1 MAQQF
6 EHHVQVRVDDN
17 KSIYKMM
24 LWCGKHIAPNY
35 DLWLCNPNGWDSS
48 MDEVVFM
55 FADKQHACEFALIW
69 S

>member
-6 EHHVQVRVDDN
+6 EHHVHVRLDEN
-17 KSIYKMM
+17 KSVYKME

-35 DLWLCNPNGWDSS
+35 ELWQWNPDGWDSS
-48 MDEVVFM
+48 MDEVVFQ
-55 FADKQHACEFALIW
+55 FVHAHHACEFALTW

>member
-6 EHHVQVRVDDN
+6 AHHVQVRSIDN
-17 KSIYKMM
+17 QALFQMVV
-24 LWCGKHIAPNY
+24 WCRTHIAPNHE
-35 DLWLCNPNGWDSS
+35 LWDCSKWDSTI
-48 MDEVVFM
+48 DGVVFM